1 MCQFFFAAAV
11 APRKGKEMCLA
22 IPMQIKT
29 IDDFQCVCEARGIER
44 EVSLFMLQDEAIA
57 PGDFV
62 LVHVGYAIQKVSE
75 EDASSSWE
83 LFDEILAA
91 DA

>member
-1 MCQFFFAAAV
+1 
-11 APRKGKEMCLA
+11 MCLA
-22 IPMQIKT
+22 VPMQVTSIN
-29 IDDFQCVCEARGIER
+29 DFQCTCEARGIQR
-44 EVSLFMLQDEAIA
+44 EVSLFMLQGEDIA

-75 EDASSSWE
+75 EEAANSWE